1 MRAPR
6 LIALCVAGALSFSA
20 MASKPD
26 WQGKQY
32 GYFASG
38 ETMQKILTE
47 FAASYGIPAK
57 VSEKL
62 TVPVNGKFESQS
74 ADSFL
79 KQLASVSSMEWYY
92 DGHMLYFY
100 SPDESQNA
108 VIRLKNLDTDKFYQT
123 ISALPWWQINSH
135 WTAMK
140 DQKLIFVAGASQ
152 FVERVQE
159 VAALLDNE
167 VRKERDEKFS
177 ISTYRLK
184 YASATDYEYS
194 YRGQTKVIPGV
205 ASILSSTLNAAPTF
219 FNASFA
225 GEDLTGVMKTRQ
237 NARQAQEKA
246 NNAPQEQAA
255 TEQTPRQQ
263 GISPFI
269 KADHRLNALVIG
281 DTQENQDIYANL
293 IQSLDQPLD
302 QVEINVTIANIS
314 TDDLS
319 ELGVDWQYT
328 SSDVNVGFGTPGT
341 ALDAASGEL
350 QLLAGSATSFLSK
363 IKVLATEGKASI
375 MAQPAVLTLDNFEAV
390 LDNSST
396 FYVRLQ
402 GQEEVDLYP
411 VTVGTLLRVTPHI
424 QPMFNGN
431 QIRMDIQIEDGQQ
444 SSTQTVDSIPVVS
457 KTVINTQSLVKEG
470 QSLLIGGYYYD
481 SDTVT
486 ESKVPVLSQIP
497 ILGNLF
503 KSTKKEK
510 ERMVRLFL
518 ISPRIITDQE
528 GYTAPAGLNTDANLQ
543 LFNTER

>member
-1 MRAPR
+1 MRAFR
-6 LIALCVAGALSFSA
+6 LIAICVASVMSFSA

-38 ETMQKILTE
+38 ETMQKILIE

-79 KQLASVSSMEWYY
+79 KQLSSVSSMEWYY

-123 ISALPWWQINSH
+123 ISVLPWWQINSH

-140 DQKLIFVAGASQ
+140 DQKLIFVAGAAQ

-167 VRKERDEKFS
+167 VRKERDEKFT

-194 YRGQTKVIPGV
+194 YRGQTKVIPGI
-205 ASILSSTLNAAPTF
+205 ASILSNTLNVAPTF

-225 GEDLTGVMKTRQ
+225 GEELTGVMKTRQ
-237 NARQAQEKA
+237 NTKQAQEKA
-246 NNAPQEQAA
+246 NNTSQEPA
-255 TEQTPRQQ
+255 TIKQMPRQQ

-281 DTQENQDIYANL
+281 DTQVNQDIYANL

-328 SSDVNVGFGTPGT
+328 SSDVNMGFGTTGT

-363 IKVLATEGKASI
+363 IRVLATEGKASI

-424 QPMFNGN
+424 QPMLNGN

-510 ERMVRLFL
+510 ARMVRLFL

-528 GYTAPAGLNTDANLQ
+528 VYTVPSGLNTDANLQ
-543 LFNTER
+543 LFKVER